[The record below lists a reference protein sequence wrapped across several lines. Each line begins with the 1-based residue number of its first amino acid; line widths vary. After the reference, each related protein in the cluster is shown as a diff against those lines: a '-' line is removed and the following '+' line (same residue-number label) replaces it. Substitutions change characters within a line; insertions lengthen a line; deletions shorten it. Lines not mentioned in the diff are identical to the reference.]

1 VLLMQVLSHR
11 TLVMLMGADPSK
23 SQTELISA
31 AEPHVAFAYLK
42 HLWHSDKKV
51 IIFALN

>member
-1 VLLMQVLSHR
+1 
-11 TLVMLMGADPSK
+11 MLMEADPAK
-23 SQTELISA
+23 SQTEVISA

-51 IIFALN
+51 FVFVDRNFQLENSVDNAAN